1 MNELELCAFKKHG
14 LTKILAYQL
23 KSLYMLCADLFS
35 KVEVEKKKL
44 LEKYEHHSK
53 KDDLPI
59 FVRWTVVYLTIII
72 LSTREGGN
80 QHAIGT

>member
-53 KDDLPI
+53 
-59 FVRWTVVYLTIII
+59 
-72 LSTREGGN
+72 
-80 QHAIGT
+80 